1 MKFKIIVFVG
11 LLSCLYFPQ
20 EFKKNATSGF
30 VFLQLPVNARAAALG
45 EASITLSDLN
55 SSGIFSNPASVGFTT
70 YEHSF
75 SASYSPWIAEIKHF
89 ASSYAFKSDLG
100 VFSVGL
106 IALDFGSMPKT
117 KKISGQRV
125 YEVIGTFSASALAAS
140 LYYSKMLTDKFSFGV
155 GLKYVKES
163 IDIYSADNIL
173 FDAGI
178 LYFTGLGSLRIGAVM
193 QNFGTDAQY
202 INDPFKM
209 PSVFKLGLAAE
220 IFGSIDSDYR
230 VTALAEALHPNN
242 GDERVAAGLELC
254 WQNMV
259 SIRGG
264 YKFFYDEE
272 TYSFGIGLN
281 PKLSIPAEFDFAY
294 SNYGRLGN
302 ILRFTLH
309 LGIM

>member
-1 MKFKIIVFVG
+1 MKSKILSAFI
-11 LLSCLYFPQ
+11 LLSCLITAQ

-45 EASITLSDLN
+45 EASITLSDVN
-55 SSGIFSNPASVGFTT
+55 SSGIFSNPASVGFTNLT
-70 YEHSF
+70 HSF
-75 SASYSPWIAEIKHF
+75 SASYSPWIAEIKHY
-89 ASSYAFKSDLG
+89 ASSYSFKSDWG

-117 KKISGQRV
+117 KRISGQRV
-125 YEVIGTFSASALAAS
+125 YEVIGTFSANAIAAS
-140 LYYSKMLTDKFSFGV
+140 LNYSKMLTDRFSFGV

-163 IDIYSADNIL
+163 IDIYSADNLL
-173 FDAGI
+173 FDAGV
-178 LYFTGLGSLRIGAVM
+178 LYYTGLGSLRIGAVM

-209 PSVFKLGLAAE
+209 PSMFKLGLAAE
-220 IFGSIDSDYR
+220 IFGSTESEYR
-230 VTALAEALHPNN
+230 LTALAEAVHPNN
-242 GDERVAAGLELC
+242 GDERVSGGLELS

-259 SIRGG
+259 SLRGG

-272 TYSFGIGLN
+272 TYSFGVGLN
-281 PKLSIPAEFDFAY
+281 PKFSVPAELDFSY

-302 ILRFTLH
+302 VFRFSLQ
-309 LGIM
+309 LGLL

>member
-1 MKFKIIVFVG
+1 MKFKILLFVSI
-11 LLSCLYFPQ
+11 LSCLTLPQ

-45 EASITLSDLN
+45 ESSITLSDLN
-55 SSGIFSNPASVGFTT
+55 SSGIFSNPASVGFTNF
-70 YEHSF
+70 YHSF
-75 SASYSPWIAEIKHF
+75 SASYSPWIAEIKHY
-89 ASSYAFKSDLG
+89 ASSYAFKSNIG
-100 VFSVGL
+100 VFSVGV

-125 YEVIGTFSASALAAS
+125 YEVIGTFSANAIAAS
-140 LYYSKMLTDKFSFGV
+140 LNYSKMLTDRFSFGV

-173 FDAGI
+173 FDAGV

-209 PSVFKLGLAAE
+209 PSVFKLGLAVE
-220 IFGSIDSDYR
+220 IFGSMDSEYR
-230 VTALAEALHPNN
+230 ITALAETLHPNN
-242 GDERVAAGLELC
+242 GDERVSAGLELS
-254 WQNMV
+254 WRNMV
-259 SIRGG
+259 SLRGG

-281 PKLSIPAEFDFAY
+281 PKLLVPAEFDFAY

-302 ILRFTLH
+302 ILRFTLQ
-309 LGIM
+309 LGLL